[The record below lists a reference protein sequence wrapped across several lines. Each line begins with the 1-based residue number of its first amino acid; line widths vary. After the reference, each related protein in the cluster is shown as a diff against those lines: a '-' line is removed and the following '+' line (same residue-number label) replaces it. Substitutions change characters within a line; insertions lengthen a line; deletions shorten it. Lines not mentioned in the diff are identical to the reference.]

1 MAPTH
6 PSPRK
11 RPCPRPARL
20 SAAILLALPAGTAP
34 AFADLSGPF
43 VTAQQSIDDLFGGPP
58 AAPPPAEPKA
68 PPPATPPEAATP
80 APEAAGPTLS
90 GFYQNDLAYTYA
102 GDEHWSRFNNTLD
115 LSAQGHTGAMGW
127 KLGGRVY
134 YDPIYDLTD
143 HYPDAV
149 RDDQRFEAMVRE
161 AYVDVGAG
169 DWEFRL
175 GRQHV
180 VWGEMVGLFFADVVS
195 ARDLREFFLPEFE
208 ALRTPQWAVRAEHF
222 GSDTHFELLWIPAPS
237 YDEIGEPG
245 ADFYPF
251 ALPAGTRVKDR
262 KPSSGLSNTNWGLRV
277 SRLIAGWDLSAFHY
291 QSRDVS
297 PTLYR
302 VGGALELRHDRIRQ
316 TGLTMSKDLGGF
328 VLKGEAV
335 HTHGRSFLTE
345 DPAAR
350 YGLHASDILDY
361 VIGVDIPV
369 RDVWRFNLQYYAR
382 VFYDHDRQMGNER
395 HEGGMTFLVS
405 RKFGDKLEAEL
416 LYVSS
421 LNRSDYMLRPKLSY
435 QITPEWRGVV
445 GADVFGGR
453 RDGIFGRYDDRDR
466 VYVEFRRWF

>member
-1 MAPTH
+1 MR
-6 PSPRK
+6 SK
-11 RPCPRPARL
+11 RLLPLLFALGL
-20 SAAILLALPAGTAP
+20 STAAAA
-34 AFADLSGPF
+34 ADEL
-43 VTAQQSIDDLFGGPP
+43 DDLFDLDADPAAAAGEGGGPRV
-58 AAPPPAEPKA
+58 
-68 PPPATPPEAATP
+68 
-80 APEAAGPTLS
+80 S
-90 GFYQNDLAYTYA
+90 GYADFSAAYTWP
-102 GDEHWSRFNNTLD
+102 DESHWSKLRARLETGISGRLGERSRYK
-115 LSAQGHTGAMGW
+115 LSARADVDGAYW
-127 KLGGRVY
+127 LEDDYYHRRV
-134 YDPIYDLTD
+134 
-143 HYPDAV
+143 
-149 RDDQRFEAMVRE
+149 RRDQRADFMIRE
-161 AYVDVGAG
+161 AYVDFGAG

-222 GSDTHFELLWIPAPS
+222 GDDTHFELLWIPAPS

-251 ALPAGTRVKDR
+251 ALPAGTRVKER
-262 KPSSGLSNTNWGLRV
+262 KPSTSLSNTNWGLRV
-277 SRLIAGWDLSAFHY
+277 SHLIAGWDLSAFHY
-291 QSRDVS
+291 RSRDVS

-302 VGGALELRHDRIRQ
+302 LNGALELRHDRIHQ
-316 TGLTMSKDLGGF
+316 TGFTVSKDFGSF

-335 HTHGRSFLTE
+335 YTDGRRFLTA

-350 YGLHASDILDY
+350 YGLHRSDTLDY
-361 VIGVDIPV
+361 VVGVDIPV

-382 VFYDHDRQMGNER
+382 VFDDHDRLMGNDR
-395 HEGGMTFLVS
+395 HERGVTFLVS

-435 QITPEWRGVV
+435 QITPEWRGIV

-453 RDGIFGRYDDRDR
+453 RDGVFGRYDVRDR